1 MGAIGEI
8 FRADVKTEVEINEL
22 YRILRIAAKGEC
34 LSNAINNCVPLEYL
48 IKMNNDREGAKEII
62 EAMEEEWKKMLVLE
76 DEEKQQEETVHY
88 ADGESVNTEDH
99 NNAEQGL

>member
-8 FRADVKTEVEINEL
+8 FRADVTTKVEINEL

-48 IKMNNDREGAKEII
+48 IKMNNDREDAKEII
-62 EAMEEEWKKMLVLE
+62 EAQEAEWAKLLE
-76 DEEKQQEETVHY
+76 DEEK
-88 ADGESVNTEDH
+88 ESV
-99 NNAEQGL
+99 

>member
-62 EAMEEEWKKMLVLE
+62 KALEAEWAKLLE
-76 DEEKQQEETVHY
+76 DEEK
-88 ADGESVNTEDH
+88 ESV
-99 NNAEQGL
+99 

>member
-62 EAMEEEWKKMLVLE
+62 EAMEAEWAKLLE
-76 DEEKQQEETVHY
+76 DQEK
-88 ADGESVNTEDH
+88 ESV
-99 NNAEQGL
+99 